1 MIFTGCDYTRLK
13 GLEADCLEIKKLK
26 IKINTYTLHLPDNLG
41 EQLIEYQNIKSERNL
56 VSDKFF
62 VLSNGHEI
70 VSQTREVS
78 DIIENAI
85 GRKDTTGIRKYV
97 ITEMIRKGINQSFIM
112 KLTGVGLTMFEAC
125 QNTVNLERHVDANRY
140 IDSKMRDMRVFDYL

>member
-1 MIFTGCDYTRLK
+1 M
-13 GLEADCLEIKKLK
+13 
-26 IKINTYTLHLPDNLG
+26 
-41 EQLIEYQNIKSERNL
+41 
-56 VSDKFF
+56 
-62 VLSNGHEI
+62 
-70 VSQTREVS
+70 SQTREVS